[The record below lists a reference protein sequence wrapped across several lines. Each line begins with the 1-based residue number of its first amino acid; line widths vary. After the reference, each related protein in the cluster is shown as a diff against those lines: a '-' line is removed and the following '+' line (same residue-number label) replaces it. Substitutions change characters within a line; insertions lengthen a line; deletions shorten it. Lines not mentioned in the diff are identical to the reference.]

1 MTIGVY
7 IRVSTAG
14 QKNDS
19 QKAEIRKWLKAH
31 DHDLKSVTWFEDKDS
46 GSKIN
51 RENLNALNKAIFDGD
66 IKTVIVWKL
75 DRIARTQKD
84 GINTLCNWCDA
95 GVRVVSVTQQIDLSG
110 TIGRIVA
117 GVLFGIAEIELSN
130 IKERQAAGI
139 AVAKENGV
147 YKGRKAGTLKAKPER
162 ARELKAQGLKNAE
175 IMNVLG
181 IRSRTTLNKYLS
193 NL

>member
-7 IRVSTAG
+7 VRVSTAG
-14 QKNDS
+14 QKKDS

-31 DHDLKSVTWFEDKDS
+31 DHDLKNVTWFEDKDS

-75 DRIARTQKD
+75 DRIARTQKN

-110 TIGRIVA
+110 TMGRIVA
-117 GVLFGIAEIELSN
+117 GVLFGIAKIELSN

-147 YKGRKAGTLKAKPER
+147 YKGRKTGTLKAKPKR
-162 ARELKAQGLKNAE
+162 AKALRNQGLKNSE
-175 IMNVLG
+175 IMKILG
-181 IRSRTTLNKYLS
+181 IKSRTTLNKYLT
-193 NL
+193 N